1 MASKP
6 LLRAGGNQEF
16 SAHFGVARAGSNK
29 DDFMKFDSIY
39 LPHGKSGSGSHIFV
53 DLRKSPMDPIGEARR
68 AKVNGR
74 PY

>member
-1 MASKP
+1 
-6 LLRAGGNQEF
+6 
-16 SAHFGVARAGSNK
+16 
-29 DDFMKFDSIY
+29 MKFDSIY
-39 LPHGKSGSGSHIFV
+39 LPHGKGGSGSHIFV